1 MGLITTGVNVTELRM
16 REQVLKILLRE
27 VIHCS
32 KNLLAIMQSIAVQT
46 ARFSDSVISF
56 LKKFQGRIQSL
67 SHSQDLV
74 TDSNWRGALF

>member
-74 TDSNWRGALF
+74 TDSNWKGALF